1 MKRILAFGAST
12 SSTSINKQFAHYAA
26 QQIKD
31 AELTLIDLNDFEA
44 PLYSMD
50 IELADGIPDSIRR
63 FKECID
69 SMDGL
74 IISLA
79 EHNGNFVAAFKNLTD
94 WVSRIDGK
102 VWSEKKMFLLS
113 TSPGGRGG
121 KSVHEIASAAFP
133 RFGAVITGA
142 FSLPSFNQNFTSEGI
157 NDPDL
162 AKGFAEQLELFV
174 TSISDLNEVND

>member
-12 SSTSINKQFAHYAA
+12 SSTSINKKFAHYAA

-31 AELTLIDLNDFEA
+31 AELTLVDLNEFQV

-50 IELADGIPDSIRR
+50 IELTDGIPDNVKR
-63 FKECID
+63 FKECVA

-79 EHNGNFVAAFKNLTD
+79 EHNGNFTAAFKNLTD
-94 WVSRIDGK
+94 WVSRTEGK
-102 VWSEKKMFLLS
+102 MWSEKKMLLLS

-133 RFGAVITGA
+133 RFGAIITGS
-142 FSLPSFNQNFTSEGI
+142 FSLPSFNDNFTSEGI
-157 NDPDL
+157 ADTDL
-162 AKGFAEQLELFV
+162 AKSFAEQLESFTASL
-174 TSISDLNEVND
+174 

>member
-26 QQIKD
+26 HQIKD
-31 AELTLIDLNDFEA
+31 AELILVDLNDFAA

-50 IELADGIPDSIRR
+50 IEISDGIPDSVKR
-63 FKECID
+63 FKECIE

-79 EHNGNFVAAFKNLTD
+79 EHNGNFAAAFKSLTD
-94 WVSRIDGK
+94 WASRLEGK
-102 VWSEKKMFLLS
+102 IWSDKKMFLLS

-121 KSVHEIASAAFP
+121 KSVHELASAAFP
-133 RFGAVITGA
+133 RQGATITA
-142 FSLPSFNQNFTSEGI
+142 SFSLPSFNENLTSEGI
-157 NDPDL
+157 TDPEL
-162 AKGFAEQLELFV
+162 AKSFAEQIELF
-174 TSISDLNEVND
+174 SASL